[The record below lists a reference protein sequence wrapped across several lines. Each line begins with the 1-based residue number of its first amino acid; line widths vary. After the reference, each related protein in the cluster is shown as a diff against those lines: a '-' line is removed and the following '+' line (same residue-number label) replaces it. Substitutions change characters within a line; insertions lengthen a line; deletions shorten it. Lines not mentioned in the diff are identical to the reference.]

1 MITCYLNGCSHIEGV
16 GELTSLEELDP
27 SFNHKEHTYLALLA
41 RKIYPNCKIINV
53 AKPGGS
59 NERIFRTTAQ
69 HIFDNKYD
77 KIFIAWTHLYR
88 LEVCKTNNDDWVA
101 LNGGL
106 IEKVMHKE
114 EFNGIYKEEC
124 KGIHRLMTDNK
135 KQLTYLALY
144 KNVLKELCK
153 YYNIELHMHDSMKF
167 WEWGKRLAHKADS
180 TGHFGAIAHQ
190 KYADI
195 LYES

>member
-1 MITCYLNGCSHIEGV
+1 MITCYLNGCSHIEGA
-16 GELTSLEELDP
+16 GELTSRESLDS

-53 AKPGGS
+53 AEGGGS

-88 LEVCKTNNDDWVA
+88 LEVCETKNDGTTDWVA
-101 LNGGL
+101 VTAGL
-106 IEKVMHKE
+106 IAKGIHKE
-114 EFNGIYKEEC
+114 EY
-124 KGIHRLMTDNK
+124 KGIHRLMTDHT

-167 WEWGKRLAHKADS
+167 YEWGEKLAHKADS